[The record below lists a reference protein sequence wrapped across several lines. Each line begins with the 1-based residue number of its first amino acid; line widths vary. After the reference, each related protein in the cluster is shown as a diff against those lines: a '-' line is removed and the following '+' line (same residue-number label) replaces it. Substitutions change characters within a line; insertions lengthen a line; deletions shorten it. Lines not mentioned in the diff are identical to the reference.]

1 MSGEYIDATL
11 GLALGISTMAAAGL
25 GNLVSDVIGVG
36 TAGYVEV
43 LASKIGIVSP
53 DITPEQADAW
63 QTRWMIAL
71 GRGVGISVGCFIGM
85 FPLLFIG
92 NKDEEDESEQES
104 SSNQQ
109 TQSESCSTQPPQT
122 ESNPNINSVSSSPIA
137 LSNSSTSINSIS
149 ASSR

>member
-109 TQSESCSTQPPQT
+109 TQT

-149 ASSR
+149 ASS